1 MLLLTSFATRGCGQN
16 VHLLMKWSMSVK
28 YMIHFPPTHTPQTYH
43 QIWNSFI
50 KIMLHHVLL
59 FYNASPEYVCVIVQ
73 IDSLHICCQGHHQG
87 LMNER
92 WKETSGAAEGRRAL
106 STTTITIPASP

>member
-1 MLLLTSFATRGCGQN
+1 M
-16 VHLLMKWSMSVK
+16 
-28 YMIHFPPTHTPQTYH
+28 
-43 QIWNSFI
+43 
-50 KIMLHHVLL
+50 
-59 FYNASPEYVCVIVQ
+59 CVIVQ

-92 WKETSGAAEGRRAL
+92 WKETSGAAEEGREL